1 MAVCKLAVLD
11 FYYQEHNGGYDT
23 QDLEDCIS
31 MARWNMEEGET
42 HLKYVEID
50 LPLFIRWAKHK
61 IKEFKRQK
69 RMRQ

>member
-11 FYYQEHNGGYDT
+11 FYYQEHEGGYSIG
-23 QDLEDCIS
+23 DLEDCIA
-31 MARWNMEEGET
+31 MARWNIELGLS

-61 IKEFKRQK
+61 IKELQRPGGIE
-69 RMRQ
+69 